1 MTRGQ
6 CNELDFS
13 YINLSIRGPG
23 FPISLL
29 VASIMVELE
38 EYLFKKLTNSSIS
51 LNLNISDFALIYDFS
66 RMKLCTSL
74 CLSFSVS
81 I

>member
-29 VASIMVELE
+29 VASIMVELDGI
-38 EYLFKKLTNSSIS
+38 FVQKINKFIDFIKLKY
-51 LNLNISDFALIYDFS
+51 F
-66 RMKLCTSL
+66 
-74 CLSFSVS
+74 
-81 I
+81 